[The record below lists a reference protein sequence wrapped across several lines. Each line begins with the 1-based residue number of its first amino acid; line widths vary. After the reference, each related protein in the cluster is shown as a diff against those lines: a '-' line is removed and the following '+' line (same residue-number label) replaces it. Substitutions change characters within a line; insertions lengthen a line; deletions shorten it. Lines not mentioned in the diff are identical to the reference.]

1 MTKHEAAVDSIALAL
16 YLVHVLP
23 WAGTREARPSAA
35 GLRRYWLN
43 SLCRYDAWMT
53 AVSEVRQR
61 RQTLSWAEKASD
73 FRILRPVLEDVLIS
87 EPATR
92 LFAAATSAFP
102 DGVDGAGP
110 DARALANSA
119 LDRHVDARQR
129 TLQFMIYGQGF
140 DLSEAVELNR
150 LRRRME
156 RLTDSLLA
164 LCSPWCEPER
174 FGHDRDFLRRTRSDA
189 CGLLPQRRLWIAAG
203 IWQEERQ
210 ALKRLIEPAFRPD
223 LKTEI
228 VQGAVETFDAAA
240 FDEVGSLKVFAASGF
255 SIAEEGKP
263 KPPRRPL
270 PRVRDAGFWSSP
282 RIERSRRI
290 L

>member
-1 MTKHEAAVDSIALAL
+1 VDSVALAL

-23 WAGTREARPSAA
+23 WAGTREALPSAA
-35 GLRRYWLN
+35 GLRRYWLS

-53 AVSEVRQR
+53 AVADVRQR
-61 RQTLSWAEKASD
+61 RQALSWSEKASD
-73 FRILRPVLEDVLIS
+73 FRILRPVLEDVLVS

-92 LFAAATSAFP
+92 LFAAAMSAFP
-102 DGVDGAGP
+102 DGRDGAGP

-129 TLQFMIYGQGF
+129 TLQFMVYGQGF

-164 LCSPWCEPER
+164 LCSPWCDPER

-189 CGLLPQRRLWIAAG
+189 FGLLPQRRLWIAAG
-203 IWQEERQ
+203 IWQEERLS
-210 ALKRLIEPAFRPD
+210 LKRLIDPAFRPD
-223 LKTEI
+223 LTQEI

-240 FDEVGSLKVFAASGF
+240 FDEVGSLKAFAASGF
-255 SIAEEGKP
+255 SIADEGKP

-270 PRVRDAGFWSSP
+270 PPVRELPNFDAS
-282 RIERSRRI
+282 RIERGRRI
-290 L
+290 F